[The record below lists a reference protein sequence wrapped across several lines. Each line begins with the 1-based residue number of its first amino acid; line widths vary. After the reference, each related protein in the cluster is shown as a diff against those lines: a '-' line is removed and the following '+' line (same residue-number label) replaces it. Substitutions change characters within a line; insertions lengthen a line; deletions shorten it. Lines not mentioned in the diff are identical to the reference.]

1 MPLPRP
7 VGSMYLYSAKLA
19 TATQPMLYHA
29 SGRRPSGGLV
39 VALVGVLVLLVT
51 GGVLTFVSFTGSAA
65 HTSAPAFARGPSL
78 SATNLLTPASPRGGL
93 AHIPSAALQ
102 WSTQR
107 SSPTVPSAGFSGAR
121 LLSTTTSTD
130 WNGGPDV
137 AASNNPSTISTS
149 SGAVY
154 TTWSAEVSGV
164 WRIYFSSSLDGI
176 TFTTPVAVD
185 PSPSATTP
193 HIQPRMAISGSSIA
207 IVYQTAIGYDGYGG
221 YALLLSTNAGSSWPA
236 SPTGTSSS
244 ASGYIG
250 GAWDNVLD
258 PTVAFDAQGDIL
270 VGFWG
275 CDSGAFTCTGTYAG
289 TVSDWAVD
297 VYTGAGAY
305 STSYGTDPFSGSQYV
320 GGGVDLACSTASG
333 GGCGLLLSWTNTAN
347 TLMQAF
353 MLGSTSEFSADTQT
367 TLTTGAFSATGAIG
381 ISITHG
387 EVAYSAASSALSV
400 VEANI
405 GTATS
410 PTYAV
415 KVFTTTNDWTTATA
429 SPTSP
434 QSTPAA
440 SSEATIAA
448 GPNGAPFVTW
458 IDASG
463 AVEVTWSP
471 NYPTSG
477 WTYLTAQTAA
487 SSPSSATTIGVTTAV
502 APFRV
507 DLVYIQNSSSAN
519 VYYTNFTGLSA
530 TASATPTAVDL
541 WNNVQF
547 NAAPVAGATPYLFSW
562 NFGGACS
569 PSCPTTTQNPLVNY
583 TNAGTYT
590 VSVQVTDSF
599 GEVVTV
605 SAGSITVNPLLLTAL
620 SPANST
626 IDVTQSLTFTATAS
640 GGSGTYGASAYAWQV
655 NGAAQAGSTASTFT
669 HTFAAAGAYSVAA
682 DVTDSL
688 GFTSRWAYA
697 VVLVNAPLTVGAI
710 TASPNPALTGHAVGF
725 SASVSGGTPTL
736 AYSWWLGFG
745 QKSTTASPTMTYT
758 TAGNVTVYLNVT
770 DGASMT
776 AGSTAL
782 VMIDSPMTLTP
793 TAGPANPQAGQG
805 VFFNVSI
812 AGGSGKYV
820 VFWAP
825 GDGSAPVQ
833 GLGTNYG
840 AMHAYSAAGTYAARV
855 WVNDSLGLSATAI
868 VNVTVIAPISVVSVL
883 GAPNPTN
890 TTTMVSMT
898 ATITGGIGPFTYL
911 WNYGDGT
918 PAGSG
923 TWTHHNYTTAGTY
936 AVKFTVTDAAAHSA
950 TKGFN
955 EVVNPAQGGCGSSCT
970 LAISM
975 TFSPASPVAGLQVA
989 FRAGASGGS
998 GQYTSYAW
1006 AFGDG
1011 AKTTTTGPST
1021 AHTYTTQGAYQA
1033 TVTVTDSAGNT
1044 GQGSATVNVL
1054 PAPSGLYP
1062 SVTANPSE
1070 ADAGQA
1076 VTFTASA
1083 IGGTGSYTSFTFN
1096 FGDGSSPVTVT
1107 TTPTV
1112 VLHAFSAP
1120 ATYDVTVTVVD
1131 SSGTSATSAPTPV
1144 LVEPGMTV
1152 QVTADQGAYDSG
1164 VYGIFRATAT
1174 GGTGSFGSSV
1184 LWTFGAGSSPL
1195 SGSAREGHTFNTT
1208 VQETVMIEATMQDT
1222 LVGASANGYL
1232 NVTVYP
1238 AISVGITGDPYDA
1251 PAPAYVNL
1259 TVTITGGGEP
1269 YTLVWNFGDGTHVT
1283 VQSTSGTYTIMHK
1296 YTSPGGFEA
1305 SVAVTDGYKGS
1316 ALGIYNGTVGA
1327 PKSSVMPGTIAGIPW
1342 WIFAVLA
1349 ALVLGIVVLVA
1360 VLRRRKP
1367 RGSGDELEAF
1377 GAPVGAMVV
1386 APAAAATVLPDMVA
1400 PAVPI
1405 GSSDMS
1411 PDELGGV
1418 LPSEPSALPSGSRVG
1433 ESAPTLTPAREAPS
1447 ADLAPVAEIE
1457 AATVGPARCP
1467 RCGTVLLGAGLPCP
1481 NCNYVASTEELD
1493 GRPPPFGAPAPEA
1506 VAAAPA
1512 PPPSSVEKLTHCP
1525 QCSGPLSPEGEC
1537 PVCQVRWEPTP
1548 EGLTTAPGMS
1558 APSGPVTLASTPAAT
1573 ELTNCP
1579 QCGGP
1584 LAPGRVCPTC
1594 QVSWE
1599 PSSSSP
1605 PGLLDRPE
1613 AESRT
1618 PRLPPT
1624 SSLAHPPPPDDGYV
1638 VPPAPVVTEVPR
1650 AGAPE
1655 VAQAPSAPPPVVAPA
1670 PSPAQNERLPP
1681 AAAPPLPPPTPAPP
1695 AAAPEALS
1703 PQPAHGSGRC
1713 FICSGPLDHGYCSAC
1728 NMNWAGEG
1736 G

>member
-1 MPLPRP
+1 
-7 VGSMYLYSAKLA
+7 
-19 TATQPMLYHA
+19 MLYHA
-29 SGRRPSGGLV
+29 SGHRPSGGLV
-39 VALVGVLVLLVT
+39 VALAFVLVSILT
-51 GGVLTFVSFTGSAA
+51 GGTLLLLPSATA
-65 HTSAPAFARGPSL
+65 GGPASTPGLAPAASASPTSSL
-78 SATNLLTPASPRGGL
+78 SLSNHLTPASPGGRL
-93 AHIPSAALQ
+93 ARVPADAWAPSVQGAGP
-102 WSTQR
+102 S
-107 SSPTVPSAGFSGAR
+107 VPAAGFSAP
-121 LLSTTTSTD
+121 LLVSSTTSAD
-130 WNGGPDV
+130 WNGGPH
-137 AASNNPSTISTS
+137 AADSDNPSTITTS

-154 TTWSAEVSGV
+154 TTWSVEVSGM
-164 WRIYFSSSLDGI
+164 WRVYFSSSTDGI
-176 TFTTPVAVD
+176 TFTTPVAID
-185 PSPSATTP
+185 PSPSTTAP
-193 HIQPRMAISGSSIA
+193 HLDPRMAVSGSDIA
-207 IVYQTAIGYDGYGG
+207 IVYQTSIGYDGYGG
-221 YALLLSTNAGSSWPA
+221 YAMLLSTNSGATWP
-236 SPTGTSSS
+236 STPTATSSS
-244 ASGYIG
+244 PSGYVG
-250 GAWDNVLD
+250 GPWDNVLD
-258 PTVAFDAQGDIL
+258 PAVAFDAQGDIL

-275 CDSGAFTCTGTYAG
+275 CDPAVYTCTGTGAG
-289 TVSDWAVD
+289 TISDWVVD
-297 VYTGAGAY
+297 IYSGAGAY
-305 STSYGTDPFSGSQYV
+305 VISYGANPFTGTQYV
-320 GGGVDLACSTASG
+320 GVGVDLSCSTASG
-333 GGCGLLLSWTNTAN
+333 GGCGLLLSYSNTAD

-353 MLGSTSEFSADTQT
+353 MLSSTNEFSSVTQT
-367 TLTTGAFSATGAIG
+367 TLTTGAFSATGALG
-381 ISITHG
+381 IVITHG
-387 EVAYSAASSALSV
+387 EVAYSSASGALSV

-415 KVFTTTNDWTTATA
+415 SVFSTTNDWTTATA

-434 QSTPAA
+434 QGTPAA

-448 GPNGAPFVTW
+448 GPNGAPYVTW

-463 AVEVTWSP
+463 AVMVTWSP
-471 NYPTSG
+471 NFPTSG

-487 SSPSSATTIGVTTAV
+487 SAPSFATTIGVTTAV
-502 APFRV
+502 APFRA
-507 DLVYIQNSSSAN
+507 DIVYIQNTTSAN

-530 TASATPTAVDL
+530 TASASPSSVDL

-547 NAAPVAGATPYLFSW
+547 NAAPHAGATPYLFSW

-583 TNAGTYT
+583 TNPGTYA
-590 VSVQVTDSF
+590 VSVQVTDNF
-599 GEVVTV
+599 GEVVTA
-605 SAGSITVNPLLLTAL
+605 SAGSITVNPQLLTAL

-626 IDVTQSLTFTATAS
+626 IDATQSLTFTATAS

-669 HTFAAAGAYSVAA
+669 YTFATAGAYTVAA

-697 VVLVNAPLTVGAI
+697 VVLANAPLTVGALK
-710 TASPNPALTGHAVGF
+710 ASPNPALTGHAVGF

-745 QKSTTASPTMTYT
+745 QRATTASPSMTYT
-758 TAGNVTVYLNVT
+758 TAGNFTVYLNVT

-776 AGSTAL
+776 AGSTVL
-782 VMIDSPMTLTP
+782 VLVDSPMTLTP

-833 GLGTNYG
+833 GLGASYG
-840 AMHAYSAAGTYAARV
+840 AMHTYSAAGTYAARV
-855 WVNDSLGLSATAI
+855 WVNDSLGLSATAL
-868 VNVTVIAPISVVSVL
+868 VNVTVIAPISVVSVI

-898 ATITGGIGPFTYL
+898 ATITGGMGPFTYA
-911 WNYGDGT
+911 WSYGDGS

-923 TWTHHNYTTAGTY
+923 AWTHHNYTTAGTY
-936 AVKFTVTDAAAHSA
+936 AVKLTVTDAAAHSA

-955 EVVNPAQGGCGSSCT
+955 EVVNPSQGGCGSSCT

-998 GQYTSYAW
+998 GQYTTYAW

-1011 AKTTTTGPST
+1011 SKTTTTGPST
-1021 AHTYTTQGAYQA
+1021 THTYSSQGAYQA

-1070 ADAGQA
+1070 ADAGEA

-1083 IGGTGSYTSFTFN
+1083 IGGTGSYTSFTFQ

-1107 TTPTV
+1107 SSPTEA
-1112 VLHAFSAP
+1112 LHAFSSP
-1120 ATYDVTVTVVD
+1120 GTYDVTVTVVD

-1144 LVEPGMTV
+1144 LVQPGMTV
-1152 QVTADQGAYDSG
+1152 QVTADRAAYDSG
-1164 VYGIFRATAT
+1164 VYGIFRASAT
-1174 GGTGSFGSSV
+1174 GGTGSFGSEV
-1184 LWTFGAGSSPL
+1184 TWVFGAGSPTL

-1208 VQETVMIEATMQDT
+1208 SQETVLIEATMQDT
-1222 LVGASANGYL
+1222 LVGASASGFL
-1232 NVTVYP
+1232 NLTIYP

-1251 PAPAYVNL
+1251 PAPTYVNL

-1296 YTSPGGFEA
+1296 YTSAGGFEA
-1305 SVAVTDGYKGS
+1305 SVAVTDGYGGS

-1327 PKSSVMPGTIAGIPW
+1327 PKGSVVPGTIAGIPW

-1367 RGSGDELEAF
+1367 RGSGEELEAF
-1377 GAPVGAMVV
+1377 GAPVGAISV
-1386 APAAAATVLPDMVA
+1386 APAAAATVPPDMLA
-1400 PAVPI
+1400 PPVPA

-1433 ESAPTLTPAREAPS
+1433 GSAPTLRPLSREAPS
-1447 ADLAPVAEIE
+1447 ADVTPVAEIE
-1457 AATVGPARCP
+1457 AADAGPARCP

-1481 NCNYVASTEELD
+1481 NCNYVASVEELD
-1493 GRPPPFGAPAPEA
+1493 GRPRPPGASAPSA
-1506 VAAAPA
+1506 AGAAAAAAP
-1512 PPPSSVEKLTHCP
+1512 PPPSVEKLTHCP

-1548 EGLTTAPGMS
+1548 EGLATAPGRS
-1558 APSGPVTLASTPAAT
+1558 APSGPVTLASAPAAT
-1573 ELTNCP
+1573 ELTHCP

-1599 PSSSSP
+1599 PSSPTP

-1613 AESRT
+1613 EERGPA
-1618 PRLPPT
+1618 RLPPT
-1624 SSLAHPPPPDDGYV
+1624 SSLAHPPPPDDGYE
-1638 VPPAPVVTEVPR
+1638 VPPAPVVTEAPR
-1650 AGAPE
+1650 AAAPE
-1655 VAQAPSAPPPVVAPA
+1655 VVQAPA
-1670 PSPAQNERLPP
+1670 PSPP
-1681 AAAPPLPPPTPAPP
+1681 APAPAPALSPAPAPRPSPPAPP
-1695 AAAPEALS
+1695 PAAAAPEAPS
-1703 PQPAHGSGRC
+1703 PQPAQGSGHC
-1713 FICSGPLDHGYCSAC
+1713 FICNGPLDHGYCSAC